1 MSFGFFLII
10 FFLCVAV
17 ISSSYKI
24 DIFVYSLIFAGVVFV
39 SFSNVAVFSYRLAN
53 ICMSLYPYLIA
64 KVLNSPSNGIFKLGT
79 MSLLILL
86 LTMRDGNI
94 GILESIVSGFE

>member
-1 MSFGFFLII
+1 M
-10 FFLCVAV
+10 
-17 ISSSYKI
+17 
-24 DIFVYSLIFAGVVFV
+24 FAGVVFV
-39 SFSNVAVFSYRLAN
+39 SFSNVAVFSYRFTN

-79 MSLLILL
+79 MSLLIFL

-94 GILESIVSGFE
+94 GILESIVLGFE